1 MSTQT
6 IVVSREGPPLGFLD
20 THVESFLGQL
30 RATGYAERTLRKK
43 RSILRA
49 FTRWSKTEQL
59 VCEQIGESHVAAF
72 VKQLPKHQRLPRQS
86 VLHAF
91 LAHLRMRTGM
101 SAPAPQLDCS
111 LAARLYRRYIDYLRD
126 DRGLAENSILVYTP
140 HIHDL
145 LNRVATSAEGSC
157 SPLPDRL
164 EAGTIRDFILDR
176 IRGRSSSH
184 ARLLVA
190 ALRSFLRFL
199 YSKGETATDL
209 SVCVPAVC
217 VWQQAA
223 VPLFLSVEE
232 VNRVL
237 AAPDRSTARGRRD
250 HAILLLLARLGLRAG
265 EVVRLELSHINWR
278 SGNITIHGKGPSAE
292 RLPLLC
298 DIGEALALYLSKD
311 RSSSE
316 SARVFLRMIAPQVGL
331 SGPAAVGHIVRKA
344 LADAHVQRSGRGAA
358 HIFRH
363 SLATRMIRHGAS
375 LGEISQVLRHRSEN
389 TTALY
394 AKVDFE
400 ALRGVARLWPSA
412 GGAR

>member
-1 MSTQT
+1 MSTET
-6 IVVSREGPPLGFLD
+6 IVVSREGPPLGFPD
-20 THVESFLGQL
+20 THVESFLCQL

-49 FTRWSKTEQL
+49 FSRWSRAEQL

-72 VKQLPKHQRLPRQS
+72 VEQVPEHRKLLTEN

-91 LAHLRMRTGM
+91 VAHLRMQTGM
-101 SAPAPQLDCS
+101 SAPVPQLDCS
-111 LAARLYRRYIDYLRD
+111 LADRLHRRYIDHLRH
-126 DRGLAENSILVYTP
+126 DRGLAENSILAYAP
-140 HIHDL
+140 HIRDL
-145 LNRVATSAEGSC
+145 LNRLATSAEGSC
-157 SPLPDRL
+157 FPLARRL

-176 IRGRSSSH
+176 IRARSSSY

-199 YSKGETATDL
+199 YSKGETATDF
-209 SVCVPAVC
+209 SVCVPTVRS
-217 VWQQAA
+217 WQQAA
-223 VPLFLSVEE
+223 VPAFLSVEE

-237 AAPDRSTARGRRD
+237 AAPDRSTPRGRRD

-265 EVVRLELSHINWR
+265 EIVRLQLNDINWR
-278 SGNITIHGKGPSAE
+278 SGEITVHGKGRSAE

-298 DIGEALALYLSKD
+298 EVGEALALYLSKD
-311 RSSSE
+311 RSSGDSP
-316 SARVFLRMIAPQVGL
+316 RVFLRMITPRVGL
-331 SGPAAVGHIVRKA
+331 TGPAAVAHIVRKA
-344 LADAHVQRSGRGAA
+344 LADAHVQRNGRGAA

-375 LGEISQVLRHRSEN
+375 LAEISQVLRHRSGD

-394 AKVDFE
+394 AKVDFK
-400 ALRGVARLWPSA
+400 ALRAVARPWPSA